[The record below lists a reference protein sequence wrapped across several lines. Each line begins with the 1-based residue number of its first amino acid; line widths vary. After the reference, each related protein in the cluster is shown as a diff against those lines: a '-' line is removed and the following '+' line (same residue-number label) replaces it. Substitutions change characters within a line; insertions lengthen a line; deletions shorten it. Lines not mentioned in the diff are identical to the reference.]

1 MCHRER
7 PKGRF
12 AARRDSPLEE
22 MCHEKGSAAESG
34 LPLEGERRVKRIG
47 LTGGIASGKSTVAR
61 LLVEKGVPVVDADRL
76 AREVV
81 EPGAPALE
89 AIGRRWPSVI
99 RGDGTLDRKA
109 LGAIVFADP
118 AEREALNAIVHPA
131 IRRLSEERLAAL
143 EATGAPRA
151 VYEAALLIENGLD
164 REMDG
169 TLLVTAPAR
178 VQIQRLME
186 RDGISEAEALGRLAA
201 QLPLEKKIEK
211 ATWIVDNAGDRQALE
226 RQLDEVWS
234 RIVED
239 GPRPAP
245 SR

>member
-1 MCHRER
+1 M
-7 PKGRF
+7 
-12 AARRDSPLEE
+12 
-22 MCHEKGSAAESG
+22 
-34 LPLEGERRVKRIG
+34 KRIG

-61 LLVEKGVPVVDADRL
+61 LLIEKGVPVVDADRL

-89 AIGRRWPSVI
+89 AIALRWPSVI
-99 RGDGTLDRKA
+99 HSDGTLDRKA

-118 AEREALNAIVHPA
+118 KEREALNAIVHPA
-131 IRRLSEERLAAL
+131 IRRLSEERLTAIG
-143 EATGAPRA
+143 ATGAPRA

-169 TLLVTAPAR
+169 TLLVTAPVE

-186 RDGISEAEALGRLAA
+186 RDGIGEAEALGRLAA
-201 QLPLEKKIEK
+201 QLPLEKKIER
-211 ATWIVDNAGDRQALE
+211 ATWIVDNTGDLQALE

-234 RIVED
+234 RIVEGGD
-239 GPRPAP
+239 SSPHPP